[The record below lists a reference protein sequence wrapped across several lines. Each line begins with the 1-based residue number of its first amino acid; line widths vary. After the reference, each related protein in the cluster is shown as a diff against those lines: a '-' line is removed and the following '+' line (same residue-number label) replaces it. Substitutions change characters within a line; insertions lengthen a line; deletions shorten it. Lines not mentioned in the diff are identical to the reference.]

1 MLKRI
6 GMGMVFVAAVAG
18 AGALFVA
25 RASPE
30 PSPVALKT
38 PLLPAGDKPFARIC
52 KSDEALDARPTPA
65 WVGASFASDNCLAP
79 RMPAA
84 INGFTA
90 SREQVVAGME
100 ALKRYA
106 AASDAFERCIQNFVV
121 ARRLQAER
129 SGQAVSNSLVI
140 IEDHRITAS
149 QRNRKIASAKIRTA
163 INNFNEYGS
172 ECPG

>member
-1 MLKRI
+1 
-6 GMGMVFVAAVAG
+6 MVLVAAVAG
-18 AGALFVA
+18 AGTLFVA

-30 PSPVALKT
+30 PSPVAIKAAVV
-38 PLLPAGDKPFARIC
+38 PPGDKPFARIC
-52 KSDEALDARPTPA
+52 KSDEVADARPTPA
-65 WVGASFASDNCLAP
+65 WVGASFASDNCRAP
-79 RMPAA
+79 GMPAA

-100 ALKRYA
+100 AQRRYV
-106 AASDAFERCIQNFVV
+106 AASDAFERCVQNFVL

-140 IEDHRITAS
+140 IENHRLTAS

-163 INNFNEYGS
+163 ISNFNEYGS